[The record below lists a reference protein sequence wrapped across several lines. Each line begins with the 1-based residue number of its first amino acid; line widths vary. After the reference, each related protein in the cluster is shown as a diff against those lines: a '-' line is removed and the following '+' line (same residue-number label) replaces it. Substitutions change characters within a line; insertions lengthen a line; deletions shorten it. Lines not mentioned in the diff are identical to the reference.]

1 MYCLIITLAGH
12 RLAGDLI
19 ALGSKPSGVKSSSLR
34 HDRDDSKLGGSS
46 KSSGGPSA
54 KKFKASPA
62 TNEGSGELFSD
73 VIRVSQITQPQPTT
87 KTSQSLTSK
96 QQSSTSSSAGGPQ
109 IIEGKVS

>member
-1 MYCLIITLAGH
+1 M
-12 RLAGDLI
+12 
-19 ALGSKPSGVKSSSLR
+19 KSSSLR

-46 KSSGGPSA
+46 KSSSGGPSA